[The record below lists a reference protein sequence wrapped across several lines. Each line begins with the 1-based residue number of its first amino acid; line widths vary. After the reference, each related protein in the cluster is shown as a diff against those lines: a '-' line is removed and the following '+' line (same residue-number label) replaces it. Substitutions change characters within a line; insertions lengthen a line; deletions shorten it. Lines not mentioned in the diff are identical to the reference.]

1 MGSILW
7 ASIEADVD
15 VVDYFWLTAAMTGD
29 SWDCTFLLCP
39 TLSHFYI
46 WRSLGFLLRLNECY
60 YGDYYYNNCWF
71 WTRTSSKLEH
81 PRFPPPPLV
90 GSPMRGS
97 RTRRCSLP
105 LHAPKVHVSD
115 AKIRGWRTRALS
127 FLSKCSPPSRRQ
139 WANIFYIRRRP
150 THMYVQWISRV
161 HSIPRRRSYCR
172 IYARPTW
179 NIFTPISA
187 CLKRKKGQDAKPLL
201 ALQNWFAKLD
211 WSYQIAKHTSE
222 PYWIVNEWQ
231 TWSVISNRLQ
241 ITVMIKDCNYNR
253 NRLHFSKSNR
263 NVIDYIFD
271 VIVIK
276 NLAITNYKK
285 NQFFREKLELLQ
297 LQKIFL

>member
-1 MGSILW
+1 M
-7 ASIEADVD
+7 
-15 VVDYFWLTAAMTGD
+15 
-29 SWDCTFLLCP
+29 
-39 TLSHFYI
+39 
-46 WRSLGFLLRLNECY
+46 LLRWLLLQQLLILDTNIVEV
-60 YGDYYYNNCWF
+60 GASKISPSSSCWVTHERQSHAAVLSTL
-71 WTRTSSKLEH
+71 TRAESAC
-81 PRFPPPPLV
+81 V
-90 GSPMRGS
+90 GCQNS
-97 RTRRCSLP
+97 RLLTQTG
-105 LHAPKVHVSD
+105 A
-115 AKIRGWRTRALS
+115 RALS
-127 FLSKCSPPSRRQ
+127 FLSKCSPPSRGQ

-276 NLAITNYKK
+276 NLTITNYKK
-285 NQFFREKLELLQ
+285 KSVFREKLELLQ
-297 LQKIFL
+297 LKKIFL